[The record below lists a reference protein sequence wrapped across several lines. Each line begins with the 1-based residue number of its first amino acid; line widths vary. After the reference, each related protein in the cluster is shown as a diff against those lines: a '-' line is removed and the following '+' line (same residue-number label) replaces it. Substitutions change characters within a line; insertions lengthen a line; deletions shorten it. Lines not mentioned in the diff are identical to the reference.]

1 MKFKLYLSLF
11 FALCC
16 SFSAMAQETS
26 KSCYIKDGYCH
37 TVTYSASSKS
47 CKGKHIVYDAP
58 IGKRKPKSIPRL
70 GTNPQF
76 GTLKNYTTTQE
87 VYNHLH
93 KAYKEND
100 RGNANE
106 LDKLWNAMGY
116 SGFNDSRFTVD
127 KVTMVFFEAGIT
139 GMLGA
144 GGNSYLYASI
154 SPGQDIQ
161 LKSYRITS
169 VDGCDIY
176 IMEICGNAF
185 YPDRDHGT
193 RPSSNNTILSETK
206 SPIQFDG
213 DPNNFSVTSFMK
225 DGKCHVRV
233 CEKINQ
239 QGTAPKVVTNLS
251 HDQQFGPMTDLK
263 TSKDVE
269 DKLRALANENKSGNR
284 AEINRLLKTIGY
296 TDGINDKRFNA
307 AAIEIINYE
316 GGVAAVMGGGS
327 HQYMFSEISTERYK
341 NLRGFKIKSLNDEC
355 DLTII
360 DVCGNALYCPQ
371 PLNCKTYEC
380 DN

>member
-1 MKFKLYLSLF
+1 MKLKLQLSMLL
-11 FALCC
+11 ALC
-16 SFSAMAQETS
+16 FSLSTFAQETF
-26 KSCYIKDGYCH
+26 KTCYVKDGFCH
-37 TVTYSASSKS
+37 TVTYSATSKT

-58 IGKRKPKSIPRL
+58 IGIREPKSLARL

-87 VYNHLH
+87 VYDHLH
-93 KAYKEND
+93 KEYKKNEK
-100 RGNANE
+100 GNAIE

-116 SGFNDSRFTVD
+116 NGFTDSRFTVD

-169 VDGCDIY
+169 VDGCDAY

-185 YPDRDHGT
+185 FPDRDHGT
-193 RPSSNNTILSETK
+193 ATSGNQKVSETK
-206 SPIQFDG
+206 SPLQFDG
-213 DPNNFSVTSFMK
+213 DPANYSVTSFLK
-225 DGKCHVRV
+225 DGKCHVRI
-233 CEKINQ
+233 CEKIAGQ
-239 QGTAPKVVTNLS
+239 EGTAPEVVNNLA
-251 HDQQFGPMTDLK
+251 HNQQFGPMTDLK
-263 TSKDVE
+263 TSDDVIGRLKD
-269 DKLRALANENKSGNR
+269 LATANKDGNR
-284 AEINRLLKTIGY
+284 AELNRLLRTIGY
-296 TDGINDKRFNA
+296 TDGINDSRFTA
-307 AAIEIINYE
+307 DAIEVINYE
-316 GGVAAVMGGGS
+316 GGVAAVMGGGD

-341 NLRGFKIKSLNDEC
+341 NLRGFKIRSLNDEC